1 MTRLFNILKIIF
13 SPTLYTEAVRYLVY
27 YFYEHVVPIS
37 KINRGKSVDIHPTAS
52 LRFGENITLGDN
64 ALIEANC
71 CVWASKGS
79 KIHIGENSAV
89 AYGTMVISSNHGFL
103 KRESYT
109 KQEILEKDIVIEDDV
124 FIGANCVIMYGVTI
138 GKGSVIGAGTVVS
151 KNIPA
156 YSVAV
161 GKSRNLTILDRR

>member
-1 MTRLFNILKIIF
+1 MRLFNILKIIF
-13 SPTLYTEAVRYLVY
+13 NPALYVEAIRYLVY

-37 KINRGKSVDIHPTAS
+37 KISRGKDVDIHPTTS
-52 LRFGENITLGDN
+52 LRFGENISLGDN
-64 ALIEANC
+64 SLIEANC

-79 KIHIGENSAV
+79 KIHIGKNSAV
-89 AYGTMVISSNHGFL
+89 AYGTMVISSNHGFS

-109 KQEILEKDIVIEDDV
+109 SQEISEKDIMIEDDV

-138 GKGSVIGAGTVVS
+138 GTGSVIGAGTVVS

-156 YSVAV
+156 YSIAV
-161 GKSRNLTILDRR
+161 GKSRNLTILERR

>member
-1 MTRLFNILKIIF
+1 MTRLLNILKIIF
-13 SPTLYTEAVRYLVY
+13 NPTLYSEALRYLVY

-37 KINRGKSVDIHPTAS
+37 KINKGKDVDIHPTAS

-64 ALIEANC
+64 VLIEANC

-79 KIHIGENSAV
+79 KIKIGANSAV
-89 AYGTMVISSNHGFL
+89 AFGTMVISSNHGFF
-103 KRESYT
+103 KKESYT
-109 KQEILEKDIVIEDDV
+109 KQEILEKDIVIEGDV

-138 GKGSVIGAGTVVS
+138 GTGSVIGAGTVVS

-156 YSVAV
+156 YSVVV
-161 GKSRNLTILDRR
+161 GKSRSLTILDRK